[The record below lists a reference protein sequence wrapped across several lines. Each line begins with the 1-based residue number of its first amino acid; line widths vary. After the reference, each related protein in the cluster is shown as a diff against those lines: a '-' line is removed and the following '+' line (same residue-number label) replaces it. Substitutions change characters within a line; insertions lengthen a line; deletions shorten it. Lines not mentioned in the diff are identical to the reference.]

1 VAFGSTVAHDCHNL
15 MVIGTADEEMAVAA
29 NELIRIGGGMVVA
42 IDGEVRAALPLPL
55 AGLMSLDPAPLVA
68 DQLREVEEAIRQA
81 GCLADSVEM
90 TITLLPL
97 IVLPELHLSNR
108 GYVQLL
114 PGQPPKFVDVLVS

>member
-1 VAFGSTVAHDCHNL
+1 
-15 MVIGTADEEMAVAA
+15 
-29 NELIRIGGGMVVA
+29 MVVA
-42 IDGEVRAALPLPL
+42 IDGKVKAALPLPL
-55 AGLMSLDPAPLVA
+55 AGLMSLDPARVVA
-68 DQLREVEEAIRQA
+68 DQLRNVEEAIRQA
-81 GCLADSVEM
+81 GCMADSVEM